1 MYIQLV
7 SESSGSALSP
17 ESSIDRRR
25 QAAEDAQMKPA
36 KPLYT
41 DCYCTQI
48 RRASSEATKIYDDAL
63 RPQGLRITQ
72 FSMLRGLG
80 RLGQATLTE
89 LANELALDRTTMSRS
104 VKLLIDAGWVD
115 AAPGEKDGR
124 EKILTL
130 NDRGRKTIENAMPLW
145 SKAQAR
151 IERHLKKYVKSAT
164 NKGLIEGLE

>member
-7 SESSGSALSP
+7 SESSGSASSP

-25 QAAEDAQMKPA
+25 QAAEDAQMKSA

-80 RLGQATLTE
+80 RLGRATLTE
-89 LANELALDRTTMSRS
+89 LADELALDRTTMSRS
-104 VKLLIDAGWVD
+104 VKLLIEAGWVD
-115 AAPGEKDGR
+115 SKAGDTAGR
-124 EKILTL
+124 EKVLVL
-130 NDRGRKTIENAMPLW
+130 NALGRKTIQDALPLW
-145 SKAQAR
+145 AKAQSLV
-151 IERHLKKYVKSAT
+151 EKHMNQFVKSST
-164 NKGLIEGLE
+164 SG